1 LSAHENKIYQRN
13 ESSLHRAL
21 KFRYAG
27 PDGETEVNAG
37 EYIADGKRGDGE
49 YIEIQTGSF
58 APLKEKVK
66 ALADNAKVRIIH
78 PVAVEKIIEV
88 YEPPSPK
95 GMSGILVSRRKS
107 PKKGTRWDLF
117 DVLVRAPLLPLIPG
131 LTIEVALIDIIEKR
145 VKDGKGSKH
154 RNGVSIQDRELS
166 VWHESVVLEKPSD
179 YLRFVPFKKGE
190 GFTSRLLSER
200 AGINKWI
207 ARKALYALTAMGLLE
222 RTGKKGNSW
231 VYRIK

>member
-1 LSAHENKIYQRN
+1 LSAHENKIRKRN

-27 PDGETEVNAG
+27 PDGETEVSAG

-58 APLKEKVK
+58 APLKDKVK
-66 ALADNAKVRIIH
+66 VLADNAKVRIIH
-78 PVAVEKIIEV
+78 PVAVKKIIET
-88 YEPPSPK
+88 YEPPSK
-95 GMSGILVSRRKS
+95 GKPGTLVSRRKS
-107 PKKGTRWDLF
+107 PKNGTRWNLF
-117 DVLVRAPLLPLIPG
+117 DALVYAPLLPFIPG

-154 RNGVSIQDRELS
+154 RNGISIQDRELAA
-166 VWHESVVLEKPSD
+166 WRESVVLAKPAD
-179 YLRFVPFKKGE
+179 YLRFIPFKKGE
-190 GFTSRLLSER
+190 DFTSRLLSER

-207 ARKALYALTAMGLLE
+207 ARKTLYVLTAMGLLE
-222 RTGKKGNSW
+222 RKGKKGSFL
-231 VYRIK
+231 VYGIK